1 MNVVDLYALVLERL
15 RSDHI
20 IRNLVSCIYEQAP
33 TVASIPYAHLHVRHI
48 EDIATFDKVA
58 LKAHMACYIFSYS
71 ILETIKIAKH
81 VKNALQQLFQELE
94 LTFIGRGYKVVRRGE
109 IFQSTL
115 GFEVL
120 IDDSIKIQK

>member
-1 MNVVDLYALVLERL
+1 MNIVDLYVLVLERL

-20 IRNLVSCIYEQAP
+20 IRNLVSCVYEQAP
-33 TVASIPYAHLHVRHI
+33 AVASIPYAHLHIRYT

-58 LKAHMACYIFSYS
+58 FKAHMACYIFSYS

-81 VKNALQQLFQELE
+81 TKSALQQLLQKLE
-94 LTFIGRGYKVVRRGE
+94 LTFVGRGYKIVRKEE

-115 GFEVL
+115 SFEVL
-120 IDDSIKIQK
+120 IDDSLKIRK